1 MPKMSKEMPVEVFAK
16 KVGIDKK
23 EQDWIVKNDK
33 DQHYH
38 NNTPL
43 KGWLSLS
50 YPVYDGDYY
59 FAFIHKKARVNA
71 QYNAKANRELK
82 KYIKSSLS
90 ADEIFD
96 KMEKY
101 FAMQFKDAGSGDTMT
116 REELWSAIVDMRK
129 KNPVKEEVNENFDK
143 DPDIKKISMFTKL
156 FAKDDLA
163 KLKNFIA
170 TNKLDKKKI
179 VKDLEKKVNQRTF
192 FHSAVIGNKKNSRLK
207 DTIIKTYKEEV
218 NEVFGISQDP
228 RYRAKVMKM
237 LDDEGIKYKK
247 DGRNALIILGVPTKE
262 QKKLLDRITKEFG
275 TPSYSI
281 IDEGKK
287 MTSAQKKEFDK
298 LYKKMDGGKEHQAI
312 KQKIKNP
319 VKADDA
325 FHSLVMKKVLGEGK
339 GTDIFKKYGSIINR
353 LSDKEKD
360 EVIELLYQMN
370 SQSGR
375 QYKQA
380 FSKVKELL
388 NMEYIPEEL
397 DLQEVALDQ
406 NMLQRQFPNVWATK
420 DSKLYRVLSSLISF
434 HGYNDNKKS
443 YDKDK
448 KKFVDA
454 LKGIAKNPKK
464 YEKTYGRNFA
474 QFVNN
479 PKKGQAF
486 AEEKV
491 ELMSKGW
498 ANAFGKTTI
507 LDEAVADITVD
518 PKNRIN
524 SGQQQ
529 AYHGMEIAKQAR
541 RMGLKSAV
549 MHKHV
554 RIKGAKKAVNDFLRI
569 IIGKSRYGDPTEKDM
584 STPQVDKMLT
594 KGLK

>member
-1 MPKMSKEMPVEVFAK
+1 MAKMSKEMPIEVVAK
-16 KVGIDKK
+16 KIGINKK

-33 DQHYH
+33 DTHYY
-38 NNTPL
+38 NNSAL
-43 KGWLSLS
+43 KNYWLTLS
-50 YPVYDGDYY
+50 YPIYDNDYY
-59 FAFIHKKARVNA
+59 FAFIHKKPRVNS
-71 QYNAKANRELK
+71 QYNAKANRELR
-82 KYIKSSLS
+82 KYIKSTLN
-90 ADEIFD
+90 ADDIFD
-96 KMEKY
+96 EMQDY
-101 FAMQFKDAGSGDTMT
+101 FSKQFKNAGSGDTMT
-116 REELWSAIVDMRK
+116 REELWTAIVDMRK
-129 KNPVKEEVNENFDK
+129 KNPVDTMRHFGEEV
-143 DPDIKKISMFTKL
+143 
-156 FAKDDLA
+156 
-163 KLKNFIA
+163 
-170 TNKLDKKKI
+170 
-179 VKDLEKKVNQRTF
+179 
-192 FHSAVIGNKKNSRLK
+192 
-207 DTIIKTYKEEV
+207 EE
-218 NEVFGISQDP
+218 S
-228 RYRAKVMKM
+228 
-237 LDDEGIKYKK
+237 
-247 DGRNALIILGVPTKE
+247 
-262 QKKLLDRITKEFG
+262 
-275 TPSYSI
+275 
-281 IDEGKK
+281 KK
-287 MTSAQKKEFDK
+287 MTSAQKREFDK

-339 GTDIFKKYGSIINR
+339 GTDIFKKHSSAINR

-388 NMEYIPEEL
+388 NMEYIPEET
-397 DLQEVALDQ
+397 DLQEVSLDT

-420 DSKLYRVLSSLISF
+420 DSKLYRVLWSIISTD
-434 HGYNDNKKS
+434 GYNDPKKL

-448 KKFVDA
+448 KKFVDG
-454 LKGIAKNPKK
+454 LRGIAKNPKK
-464 YEKTYGRNFA
+464 YEKSYGRNFA

-491 ELMSKGW
+491 DLMSQGW

-549 MHKHV
+549 MHKHI
-554 RIKGAKKAVNDFLRI
+554 RIKGAKKAVNDFLRLV
-569 IIGKSRYGDPTEKDM
+569 IGKSRYGDPTEKDM

>member
-1 MPKMSKEMPVEVFAK
+1 MSKEMPIEVFAK
-16 KVGIDKK
+16 KVGINKK

-33 DQHYH
+33 DTHYV
-38 NNTPL
+38 NNSAL
-43 KGWLSLS
+43 KNSWISLS
-50 YPVYDGDYY
+50 YPIYDGDYY

-71 QYNAKANRELK
+71 QYNAKANRELRN
-82 KYIKSSLS
+82 YIKSTLS

-101 FAMQFKDAGSGDTMT
+101 FSMQFKDAGSGDTMT
-116 REELWSAIVDMRK
+116 REELWSAIVDMRR
-129 KNPVKEEVNENFDK
+129 KNPVKEEV
-143 DPDIKKISMFTKL
+143 
-156 FAKDDLA
+156 
-163 KLKNFIA
+163 
-170 TNKLDKKKI
+170 
-179 VKDLEKKVNQRTF
+179 
-192 FHSAVIGNKKNSRLK
+192 
-207 DTIIKTYKEEV
+207 EE
-218 NEVFGISQDP
+218 S
-228 RYRAKVMKM
+228 
-237 LDDEGIKYKK
+237 
-247 DGRNALIILGVPTKE
+247 
-262 QKKLLDRITKEFG
+262 
-275 TPSYSI
+275 
-281 IDEGKK
+281 KK
-287 MTSAQKKEFDK
+287 MTSAQKREFDK

-370 SQSGR
+370 SQSGK

-388 NMEYIPEEL
+388 NMEYIPEETISESAEMVIHTDNAVQSTL
-397 DLQEVALDQ
+397 IVKMAGKHGLKSKKTKISWSGKDGVVVSGDSNKMKKFMSAVEKMSEETIPEETDLQEVALDT

-420 DSKLYRVLSSLISF
+420 DTKLYRVLFSLISF

-454 LKGIAKNPKK
+454 LRGIAKNPKK

-474 QFVNN
+474 QFIEK

-491 ELMSKGW
+491 DLMSQGW
-498 ANAFGKTTI
+498 ANAFGKTTQ
-507 LDEAVADITVD
+507 LDEEVANITVD

-554 RIKGAKKAVNDFLRI
+554 RIKGAKKAVNDFLRVV
-569 IIGKSRYGDPTEKDM
+569 IGKSRYGDPTEKDM

>member
-1 MPKMSKEMPVEVFAK
+1 MPIEVFAK
-16 KVGIDKK
+16 KVGINKK

-33 DQHYH
+33 GTHYV
-38 NNTPL
+38 NNSAL
-43 KGWLSLS
+43 KNSWLSLS
-50 YPVYDGDYY
+50 YPIYDGDYY

-71 QYNAKANRELK
+71 QYNAKANRELR
-82 KYIKSSLS
+82 KYIKSTLS
-90 ADEIFD
+90 ADDIFD
-96 KMEKY
+96 KMEDY

-116 REELWSAIVDMRK
+116 REELWTAIVDARK
-129 KNPVKEEVNENFDK
+129 KNPVKEDVNE
-143 DPDIKKISMFTKL
+143 I
-156 FAKDDLA
+156 
-163 KLKNFIA
+163 
-170 TNKLDKKKI
+170 
-179 VKDLEKKVNQRTF
+179 
-192 FHSAVIGNKKNSRLK
+192 
-207 DTIIKTYKEEV
+207 
-218 NEVFGISQDP
+218 FGISQDP

-247 DGRNALIILGVPTKE
+247 DGRNALIILGVAPKD
-262 QKKLLDRITKEFG
+262 QKKLLNRIHKEFG
-275 TPSYSI
+275 MSSYNM

-287 MTSAQKKEFDK
+287 MTSAQKREFDK

-388 NMEYIPEEL
+388 NMEYIPEET
-397 DLQEVALDQ
+397 DLQEVALDT

-454 LKGIAKNPKK
+454 LRGIAKNPKK

-491 ELMSKGW
+491 ELMSQGW
-498 ANAFGKTTI
+498 ANAFDKTTI

-549 MHKHV
+549 MHKHI
-554 RIKGAKKAVNDFLRI
+554 RIKGAKKAVNDFLRLV
-569 IIGKSRYGDPTEKDM
+569 IGKSRYGDPTEKDM